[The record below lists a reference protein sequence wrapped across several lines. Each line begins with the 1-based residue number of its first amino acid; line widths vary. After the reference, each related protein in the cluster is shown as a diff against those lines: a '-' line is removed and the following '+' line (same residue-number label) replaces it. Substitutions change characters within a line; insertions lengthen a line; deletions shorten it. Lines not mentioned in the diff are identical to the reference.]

1 MVVLMTLEKVKEQ
14 ICKVTEFYFAG
25 ATVLWAELA
34 NTKPP
39 LPYVTLKVG
48 HLDRTAFP
56 IEEETEERERSYQC
70 STILEVNLY
79 TKGKSMI
86 TEEKTTGSYANTA
99 LSDLTSFTN
108 FLESEEIT
116 DRLAKDGI
124 AISLMPPE
132 RDLSFLENET
142 AYRYRAMA
150 EYVVSFVIQADGAY
164 GIGGMEIPN
173 SSGGGTK
180 AMAETP
186 IEAIKEV
193 EIEVE
198 RREENEK

>member
-1 MVVLMTLEKVKEQ
+1 MTLEKVKEQ
-14 ICKVTEFYFAG
+14 ICKVIEFYFIG
-25 ATVLWAELA
+25 AKVLWAELA

-70 STILEVNLY
+70 DTVLEVNLY

-86 TEEKTTGSYANTA
+86 TEEKVTGSYANTA

-116 DRLAKDGI
+116 DKLAKDGI
-124 AISLMPPE
+124 ASSLMPQE
-132 RDLSFLENET
+132 RDLGFLENET
-142 AYRYRAMA
+142 AYRYRVMA
-150 EYVVSFVIQADGAY
+150 EYAVSFVIQADGAY

-173 SSGGGTK
+173 PSGGGTK
-180 AMAETP
+180 EMAETP

-193 EIEVE
+193 EIETE

>member
-1 MVVLMTLEKVKEQ
+1 MTLEKVKEQ
-14 ICKVTEFYFAG
+14 ICKITEFYFTG

-39 LPYVTLKVG
+39 LPYVTLKIG

-79 TKGKSMI
+79 TRESMI
-86 TEEKTTGSYANTA
+86 TEEKVTGSYANTA

-124 AISLMPPE
+124 AISLMPPA

-150 EYVVSFVIQADGAY
+150 EYAVSFVIQADGAY

-180 AMAETP
+180 EMAETP

>member
-1 MVVLMTLEKVKEQ
+1 MTLEKVKEQ
-14 ICKVTEFYFAG
+14 ICKITEFYFTG

-39 LPYVTLKVG
+39 LPYVTLKIG

-79 TKGKSMI
+79 TRESMI
-86 TEEKTTGSYANTA
+86 TEEKVTGSYANTA

-116 DRLAKDGI
+116 DKLAKDGI
-124 AISLMPPE
+124 AISLMPPA

-150 EYVVSFVIQADGAY
+150 EYAVSFVIQADGAY

-173 SSGGGTK
+173 WSGGGTK
-180 AMAETP
+180 EMAETP

-193 EIEVE
+193 EIETE

>member
-1 MVVLMTLEKVKEQ
+1 MTLEKVKEQ
-14 ICKVTEFYFAG
+14 ICKITEFYFTG
-25 ATVLWAELA
+25 AKVLWAELA

-39 LPYVTLKVG
+39 LPYVTLKIG

-79 TKGKSMI
+79 TRESMI
-86 TEEKTTGSYANTA
+86 TEEKVTGSYANTA

-116 DRLAKDGI
+116 DKLAKDGI
-124 AISLMPPE
+124 AISLMPPA

-150 EYVVSFVIQADGAY
+150 EYAVSFVIQADGAY

-173 SSGGGTK
+173 WSGGGTK
-180 AMAETP
+180 EMAETP

>member
-1 MVVLMTLEKVKEQ
+1 MTLEKVKEQ
-14 ICKVTEFYFAG
+14 ICKITEFYFTG

-39 LPYVTLKVG
+39 LPYVTLKIG

-79 TKGKSMI
+79 TRESMI
-86 TEEKTTGSYANTA
+86 TEEKVTGSYANTA

-124 AISLMPPE
+124 AISLMPPA

-150 EYVVSFVIQADGAY
+150 EYAVSFVIQADGAY

-173 SSGGGTK
+173 WSGGGTK
-180 AMAETP
+180 EMAETP

-193 EIEVE
+193 EIETE

>member
-1 MVVLMTLEKVKEQ
+1 MTLEKVKEQ
-14 ICKVTEFYFAG
+14 ICKITEFYFTG

-39 LPYVTLKVG
+39 LPYVTLKIG

-79 TKGKSMI
+79 TRESMI
-86 TEEKTTGSYANTA
+86 TEEKVTGSYANTA

-124 AISLMPPE
+124 AISLMPPA

-150 EYVVSFVIQADGAY
+150 EYAVSFVIQADGAY

-180 AMAETP
+180 EMAETP

-193 EIEVE
+193 EIETE

>member
-1 MVVLMTLEKVKEQ
+1 MTLEKVKEQ
-14 ICKVTEFYFAG
+14 ICKITEFYFTG

-39 LPYVTLKVG
+39 LPYVTLKIG

-79 TKGKSMI
+79 TRESMI
-86 TEEKTTGSYANTA
+86 TEEKVTGSYANTA

-116 DRLAKDGI
+116 DKLAKDGI
-124 AISLMPPE
+124 AISLMPPA

-150 EYVVSFVIQADGAY
+150 EYAVSFVIQADGAY

-180 AMAETP
+180 EMAETP

>member
-1 MVVLMTLEKVKEQ
+1 MTLEKVKEQ
-14 ICKVTEFYFAG
+14 ICKITEFYFTG

-39 LPYVTLKVG
+39 LPYVTLKIG

-79 TKGKSMI
+79 TRESMI
-86 TEEKTTGSYANTA
+86 TEEKVTGSYANTA

-124 AISLMPPE
+124 AISLMPPA

-150 EYVVSFVIQADGAY
+150 EYAVSFVIQADGAY

-173 SSGGGTK
+173 WSGGGTK
-180 AMAETP
+180 EMAETP

>member
-1 MVVLMTLEKVKEQ
+1 
-14 ICKVTEFYFAG
+14 
-25 ATVLWAELA
+25 
-34 NTKPP
+34 
-39 LPYVTLKVG
+39 
-48 HLDRTAFP
+48 
-56 IEEETEERERSYQC
+56 
-70 STILEVNLY
+70 
-79 TKGKSMI
+79 
-86 TEEKTTGSYANTA
+86 
-99 LSDLTSFTN
+99 
-108 FLESEEIT
+108 
-116 DRLAKDGI
+116 
-124 AISLMPPE
+124 MPPA

-150 EYVVSFVIQADGAY
+150 EYAVSFVIQADGAY

-180 AMAETP
+180 EMAETP